1 MAYKFLAPA
10 GLLIGAVLA
19 APVMSQTVTA
29 ADPPGVVS
37 ALQGFGYK
45 ATLETDSAGDPV
57 IRSATEG
64 RNFSIWFYGCN
75 DAGAD
80 CNGLNFSSGFDL
92 DTGTTLEVVNDWN
105 STKLVGYAYLDEEM
119 DPYLTYFVITE
130 GGISLALFEE
140 VMARWSRSI
149 ADFKDLVNF

>member
-1 MAYKFLAPA
+1 MSYKFVSCATLAA
-10 GLLIGAVLA
+10 LVLA
-19 APVMSQTVTA
+19 GPAFSQTVTA
-29 ADPPGVVS
+29 GDPPGVVS
-37 ALQGFGYK
+37 ALQGLGYK

-75 DAGAD
+75 DAGAA
-80 CNGLNFSSGFDL
+80 CNGLNFTSGFDL

-105 STKLVGYAYLDEEM
+105 ATKLVGYAYLDDEM

-130 GGISLALFEE
+130 AGISLDLFGEI
-140 VMARWSRSI
+140 VRRWSLSI
-149 ADFKDLVNF
+149 ADFKELVNF